1 MPRAKLRT
9 PELREQLVVAAI
21 DTLAID
27 GIAGFTTRR
36 VAGLAATSASAVYEL
51 FGDRAGLLREVYF
64 EGFRRLRTAL
74 GADPTERPGR
84 DLLELAMRF
93 ADWAR
98 ANPALVEIMFTR
110 PFTDFA
116 PGARELE
123 AVTSVRDLVVE
134 RVRRCVA
141 DGIMRG
147 DPATLGHAVVA
158 LAQGLAAQERAG
170 WLGNGAEAV
179 ERRWRGAFAMVVP
192 P

>member
-74 GADPTERPGR
+74 GVEPTERPGR

-110 PFTDFA
+110 PFADFA

-170 WLGNGAEAV
+170 WLGNSTEAV

>member
-27 GIAGFTTRR
+27 GIVGFTTRR
-36 VAGLAATSASAVYEL
+36 VAGRAATSASAVYEL
-51 FGDRAGLLREVYF
+51 FGDRSGLLREVYF
-64 EGFRRLRTAL
+64 EGFRQLRTAL
-74 GADPTERPGR
+74 GAEPTERPGR

-93 ADWAR
+93 AHWAR
-98 ANPALVEIMFTR
+98 ANQAMMEIMFAR
-110 PFTDFA
+110 PFADFA

-170 WLGNGAEAV
+170 WLGNSTEAV
-179 ERRWRGAFAMVVP
+179 ERRWRGAFAVVVAP
-192 P
+192 

>member
-9 PELREQLVVAAI
+9 PELRERLVVAAI

-27 GIAGFTTRR
+27 GIAAFTTRR
-36 VAGLAATSASAVYEL
+36 VAARAETSAPAVYEL
-51 FGDRAGLLREVYF
+51 FGDRSGLLREVHV

-74 GADPTERPGR
+74 GAEPSERPGR

-98 ANPALVEIMFTR
+98 ANPALMEIMFAR
-110 PFTDFA
+110 PFVDFT

-123 AVTSVRDLVVE
+123 AVAGVRDLVVE

-141 DGIMRG
+141 DGILRG

-158 LAQGLAAQERAG
+158 LAQGLAAQEQAG
-170 WLGNGAEAV
+170 WLGNSTEAV
-179 ERRWRGAFAMVVP
+179 ERRWRGAFAMVVAP
-192 P
+192 

>member
-1 MPRAKLRT
+1 
-9 PELREQLVVAAI
+9 VVAAI
-21 DTLAID
+21 DTLAMD

-36 VAGLAATSASAVYEL
+36 VAGRAATSASAVYEL
-51 FGDRAGLLREVYF
+51 FGDRSGLLREVYF
-64 EGFRRLRTAL
+64 EGFRRLRAAL
-74 GADPTERPGR
+74 GAEPTERPGR

-93 ADWAR
+93 ARWAR
-98 ANPALVEIMFTR
+98 ANQAMMETMFAR
-110 PFTDFA
+110 PFADFA

-170 WLGNGAEAV
+170 WLGNSTEAV
-179 ERRWRGAFAMVVP
+179 ERRWRGAFAVVVAP
-192 P
+192 

>member
-21 DTLAID
+21 DALAID
-27 GIAGFTTRR
+27 GIGGFTTRR

-51 FGDRAGLLREVYF
+51 FGDRAGLLREVHL

-74 GADPTERPGR
+74 AAEPTERPGR

-93 ADWAR
+93 AHWAR

-110 PFTDFA
+110 PFADFA

-170 WLGNGAEAV
+170 WLGNSAEAV
-179 ERRWRGAFAMVVP
+179 ERRWRGAFAMVVAP
-192 P
+192 